1 MRFPSLF
8 RLPRHQQ
15 FRIQPRY
22 YDPVKEEIKERT
34 ERIRQAMEGGEN
46 GEYKPAQISFK
57 RKARKAPST
66 SMLQLSIAVILG
78 MLILGWLEF
87 GNDVFYYM
95 LWLIVPVYLLYR
107 LKTLSKRRG

>member
-34 ERIRQAMEGGEN
+34 ERIKENMEGKADGAYQPSKIN
-46 GEYKPAQISFK
+46 FK
-57 RKARKAPST
+57 RKTKSAPAT
-66 SMLQLSIAVILG
+66 SMIQLGIASLLG
-78 MLILGWLEF
+78 LMVLGWLQF
-87 GNDVFYYM
+87 GNEVFYYM
-95 LWLIVPVYLLYR
+95 LWVIVPAYLIYR
-107 LKTLSKRRG
+107 LKSLRRRK

>member
-34 ERIRQAMEGGEN
+34 QRIKEKMEGKADAP
-46 GEYKPAQISFK
+46 YQSSKITFK
-57 RKARKAPST
+57 RKTKSAPLT
-66 SMLQLSIAVILG
+66 SMIQLGIAALLG
-78 MLILGWLEF
+78 LMVLGWLQF
-87 GNDVFYYM
+87 GNEVFYYV
-95 LWLIVPVYLLYR
+95 LWIIVPIYLIYR
-107 LKTLSKRRG
+107 LKSLKRRK